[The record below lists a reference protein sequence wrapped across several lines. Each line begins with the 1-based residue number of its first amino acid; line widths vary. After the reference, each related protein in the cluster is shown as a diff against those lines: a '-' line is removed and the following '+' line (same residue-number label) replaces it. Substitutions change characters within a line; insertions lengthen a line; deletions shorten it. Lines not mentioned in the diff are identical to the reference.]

1 MANISHSHQNNLL
14 KIIDPRRETVWLT
27 LVEQL
32 KREYYR
38 DTPTKRQF
46 NEKRRLAEPPLRR
59 LDPVSS
65 YQTKKT
71 VSVDIPPHIAL

>member
-14 KIIDPRRETVWLT
+14 KIIDSRRKTVWLT

-32 KREYYR
+32 KREDYR

-46 NEKRRLAEPPLRR
+46 NEKLRLGEPPLRK
-59 LDPVSS
+59 LGPISS

-71 VSVDIPPHIAL
+71 ADLDTPPHIAL